1 MVFINFI
8 LFSLLLFSSLFVF
21 FSVNPL
27 HSLFFFMCVYC
38 ISSLILILYGLDFF
52 GLIILNV
59 YIGAIAVLFLFIVMM
74 INFKKIEMD
83 NSTFLMVG
91 IFIIFFFFIEFFY
104 FFFFNYI
111 TYIPYNL
118 LYNFNSFFFVE
129 LNCLDI
135 NNKYFLLKK
144 IGFFFFE
151 KNPFLLILI
160 SIILLIAL
168 FSSIFLTN
176 YKKGYSNRRQ
186 YGQLFRN
193 NHLFRLFFY

>member
-91 IFIIFFFFIEFFY
+91 IFIIFFFFY
-104 FFFFNYI
+104 
-111 TYIPYNL
+111 
-118 LYNFNSFFFVE
+118 
-129 LNCLDI
+129 
-135 NNKYFLLKK
+135 
-144 IGFFFFE
+144 
-151 KNPFLLILI
+151 
-160 SIILLIAL
+160 
-168 FSSIFLTN
+168 
-176 YKKGYSNRRQ
+176 
-186 YGQLFRN
+186 
-193 NHLFRLFFY
+193 